1 VTYFGTQAELQ
12 GNGIGQCP
20 VPVATKT
27 LNGSV
32 AGVGLTE
39 MANIGLGGAIATVTG
54 VLGSTFQLKNVS
66 TSAAD
71 LLASRATFDGGT
83 GSLTTN
89 KLILRRATN
98 YADGSTIP
106 VLDFGASEA
115 FDPATATLTLNN
127 LGADQGNLILSY
139 LTGNGTAATLA
150 FGQTGA
156 TQPMQGVPDA
166 KQLAGDLHLLNVIGG
181 DQAATSTRYYL
192 TYFKTLAN
200 KTVDLGPLLNLPT
213 ITTLATT
220 PYPRYK
226 AVAAIQSEYGTQF
239 TAVFSN
245 TTSGANSRSWTIL
258 ATRGY
263 FGAAASYDLTIADF
277 AGVAGWNN
285 TWALLTGQTE
295 AFISGAG
302 WTGTGGQ
309 IEGGVARGAT
319 RQITLP

>member
-1 VTYFGTQAELQ
+1 L
-12 GNGIGQCP
+12 I
-20 VPVATKT
+20 
-27 LNGSV
+27 L
-32 AGVGLTE
+32 
-39 MANIGLGGAIATVTG
+39 
-54 VLGSTFQLKNVS
+54 
-66 TSAAD
+66 
-71 LLASRATFDGGT
+71 
-83 GSLTTN
+83 N

-106 VLDFGASEA
+106 VLDFGAGEA

-127 LGADQGNLILSY
+127 LGTDQGGLSLSY
-139 LTGNGTAATLA
+139 LTGNSTVATLA
-150 FGQTGA
+150 AGQAAA

-166 KQLAGDLHLLNVIGG
+166 KQLAGDLHFLTALGAN
-181 DQAATSTRYYL
+181 QAGTSTRYYG

-200 KTVDLGPLLNLPT
+200 KTVDLGALLNLPT

-226 AVAAIQSEYGTQF
+226 AVAAIQSEYGNQF

-245 TTSGANSRSWTIL
+245 TTSGANSRSWTIW

-263 FGAAASYDLTIADF
+263 YGAAASYDLTIADF
-277 AGVAGWNN
+277 AGVGGWNN
-285 TWALLTGQTE
+285 TWALLTGQTQ
-295 AFISGAG
+295 AVIAGAG

-319 RQITLP
+319 RVITLP